1 MVSAFAQS
9 SADLIGWQGLLRGT
23 PKADILKAFQQ
34 FHVRECRSR
43 ACEPDELIMDAYPLN
58 GVSYD
63 VELFFAPRYGFSRVT
78 MTADDD
84 HFRDT
89 LAELTRRFGKPGL
102 ESRYDAVHETNSTQW
117 TWGTSH
123 GKLTLAS
130 DGANGALRITCEAR
144 RDGS

>member
-1 MVSAFAQS
+1 MVSVFAQS
-9 SADLIGWQGLLRGT
+9 SADLIGWQGLLWGT
-23 PKADILKAFQQ
+23 PKAVTLKAFQQ
-34 FHVRECRSR
+34 FHVRECRGSE
-43 ACEPDELIMDAYPLN
+43 CEPDELIMDAYPLN
-58 GVSYD
+58 GVSYN

-102 ESRYDAVHETNSTQW
+102 ESRYDAVHEMTSTQW
-117 TWGTSH
+117 TWMTAH
-123 GKLTLAS
+123 GKLALAS
-130 DGANGALRITCEAR
+130 DGADGLLRITCEAR